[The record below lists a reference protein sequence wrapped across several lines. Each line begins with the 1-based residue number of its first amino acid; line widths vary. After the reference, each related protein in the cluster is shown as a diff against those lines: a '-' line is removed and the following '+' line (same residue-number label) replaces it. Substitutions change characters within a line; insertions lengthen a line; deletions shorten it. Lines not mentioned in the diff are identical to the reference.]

1 MHGLTFIALANSPVS
16 RRRWRDEERAR
27 KAGVDR
33 HKLLTLALK
42 SELSAE
48 ERNTLLEIENQLAA
62 ESPTTSSRDCPEC
75 RRPFVV
81 VYVCS
86 VAIDC
91 CRSCRGIWF
100 DAGELQ
106 AFSGQA
112 KEIPADNLANRPSRF
127 DCPICQAR
135 MIEFVFVNPGSL
147 LVDRCPTGH
156 GVFLEEKELERVF
169 ELS

>member
-81 VYVCS
+81 VNVCS
-86 VAIDC
+86 VAVGLVAESGSMRASFR
-91 CRSCRGIWF
+91 RSRGRQKRFPQTIWPIVPRDLIAQF
-100 DAGELQ
+100 
-106 AFSGQA
+106 A
-112 KEIPADNLANRPSRF
+112 KPA
-127 DCPICQAR
+127 
-135 MIEFVFVNPGSL
+135 
-147 LVDRCPTGH
+147 
-156 GVFLEEKELERVF
+156 
-169 ELS
+169 